1 MGFLNSAEPERTL
14 IAGSLEVSRMI
25 NGLWQLA
32 GGHDQDVDIADAAKV
47 MEDM

>member
-1 MGFLNSAEPERTL
+1 MGLFTSAEPERTL

-32 GGHDQDVDIADAAKV
+32 GGHDQDVDITHAANV